1 MLTDIAANWDPP
13 PQLDHSPLLEL
24 LNAVDLHGAAQ

>member
-13 PQLDHSPLLEL
+13 PQQDHSPLLEL
-24 LNAVDLHGAAQ
+24 LNAVDLQGAAQ

>member
-1 MLTDIAANWDPP
+1 MLTDIAAHWDPP

-24 LNAVDLHGAAQ
+24 LNANDPHGAAQ

>member
-1 MLTDIAANWDPP
+1 MLTDVAANRYPP
-13 PQLDHSPLLEL
+13 PQLDHGPPLEL